1 MNIEIIAFDADDT
14 LWDNEPLFQ
23 SIEKELC
30 ILLTE
35 YGDMER
41 ISSTLF
47 DIGVR
52 NLELYGY
59 GAKAFTLSMI
69 ETALKVSDNKISADK
84 IALIIEKGKYLLNM
98 PIQLLDGV
106 EEALSSFSKKYKL
119 VVATKGDLL
128 DQQRKLIRSG
138 LTKYFDH
145 VEIMPDKTEKEYRK
159 LVSALNTQPESILM
173 VGNSLKSDIY
183 PPLSIGMY
191 AAYVPYH
198 TMWKHEVVD
207 ENIVSDRFYKVES
220 LSNLS
225 SLIIG

>member
-30 ILLTE
+30 TMLTE
-35 YGDMER
+35 YGDMEH

-47 DIGVR
+47 DIEMN

-69 ETALKVSDNKISADK
+69 ETALRVSGNKISADK

-98 PIQLLDGV
+98 PIQLLHGV

-128 DQQRKLIRSG
+128 DQERKLVRSG
-138 LTKYFDH
+138 LAKYFDH

-159 LVSALNTQPESILM
+159 LVSALNTQPENILM

-198 TMWKHEVVD
+198 TMWKHEVAD
-207 ENIVSDRFYKVES
+207 ENIVNDKFYKVES
-220 LSNLS
+220 LSSLS
-225 SLIIG
+225 SLIIR

>member
-47 DIGVR
+47 DIGVS

-84 IALIIEKGKYLLNM
+84 ISLIIEKGKYLLNM

-128 DQQRKLIRSG
+128 DQQRKLVRSG

-145 VEIMPDKTEKEYRK
+145 VEIMPDKTKKEYRK
-159 LVSALNTQPESILM
+159 LVSALNTQPENILM

-207 ENIVSDRFYKVES
+207 EIIVSDRFYKVES
-220 LSNLS
+220 LSSLS